1 MIDIS
6 VVASEYSFT
15 HYATL
20 MMDEDKIALIDK
32 ETKTNVL
39 YAIAIDGKLVYIGKT
54 NNLRTRINYYRTSVF
69 RKSKTTDSLKSER
82 IHNALQNNCTVEIYC
97 RQCFELEFQG
107 TMVNTMDL
115 EEPILINKF
124 NPVWNK
130 HHKRVYKK
138 KS

>member
-54 NNLRTRINYYRTSVF
+54 NNF

>member
-15 HYATL
+15 HYVTL

-69 RKSKTTDSLKSER
+69 RKSKTTDSLKSKK
-82 IHNALQNNCTVEIYC
+82 IHDALQMNHTVEFYC

-107 TMVNTMDL
+107 AMVNTMDL
-115 EEPILINKF
+115 EEPILINRF
-124 NPVWNK
+124 NPLWNK